1 MIVNIFEYA
10 TNNYSTTQLATI
22 MLGNTD
28 SLSWNTVFD
37 SIVSQLLPNG
47 GTIYFPSF
55 FRSNAQGGQDYST
68 PYLLRRPLVINATN
82 TPINIVGD
90 DVGSH
95 SVLKFV
101 KNSDYGIQV
110 TGTGNISIKR
120 ISIHGDGK
128 ILNDGIFVAANT
140 KISIY
145 DTEVHHCK
153 KNGIRIGSHTVGW
166 YMNTV
171 YCYENT
177 GTGFFIEG
185 KNGVGIALNAFNNL
199 GKAHI
204 VDAGGAN
211 TLIGCHVK
219 DNNSPGINPYYI
231 TEPDSMLV
239 GCYYE
244 TNTSANTPILAKN
257 SMWWGGQMTDGVLG
271 SGTILNRNTFYNQAS
286 GTGADATRQGGMRF
300 ENVSNPANIVSFT
313 AGGSP
318 AGSIFEFD
326 AQEDNM
332 VLPFSLLGG
341 AITGLPDFL
350 FLPDIW
356 SKLLTTVS
364 ENTPLHAQIMDLNL
378 SIHKLEAITPIS
390 AENQNNITAL
400 KAQIEALKA
409 KPDYDTELQLVEDNA
424 AIYADYLTIK
434 EAINRLKA
442 AIVTTTNPTDIKNLQ
457 QQITTLST
465 DLANKE
471 QQLLLTTTA
480 LTGKWRLKYRPDIP
494 TTNKNHYYR
503 NWYRL
508 VYDISLMGIELED
521 AHLTALAF
529 SSINSETDAEKSGMI
544 AFPNGYYMG
553 NQNQPSGHPIY
564 IGESATIPTT
574 TDAQLGDRYFNTAPA
589 LTDPQNCIGWIYT
602 SIGWE
607 KFGKIV
613 IE

>member
-1 MIVNIFEYA
+1 MKGY
-10 TNNYSTTQLATI
+10 
-22 MLGNTD
+22 GNTD

-55 FRSNAQGGQDYST
+55 FRSNAQGGQDYNT

-110 TGTGNISIKR
+110 TGAGNISIKR

-211 TLIGCHVK
+211 TFIGCHVK

-271 SGTILNRNTFYNQAS
+271 SGTILNRNTFYNQA
-286 GTGADATRQGGMRF
+286 GDAGATRQGGMRF

-326 AQEDNM
+326 AQEDNI
-332 VLPFSLLGG
+332 VLFLPLLGG
-341 AITGLPDFL
+341 EIKDLPDFL
-350 FLPDIW
+350 FPYRIW
-356 SKLLTTVS
+356 GRILRFVAKQSPS
-364 ENTPLHAQIMDLNL
+364 HAQVMNLNL
-378 SIHKLEAITPIS
+378 SIKKLQAIVAHTQRKKDTI
-390 AENQNNITAL
+390 AQKIAAL
-400 KAQIEALKA
+400 KSEISTIQSFSVYVDEEKVIKD
-409 KPDYDTELQLVEDNA
+409 KLV
-424 AIYADYLTIK
+424 IHADYLSIK
-434 EAINRLKA
+434 EVVSRLKA
-442 AIVTTTNPTDIKNLQ
+442 AILTTTNPTDIQELQ
-457 QQITTLST
+457 QQITTLLA
-465 DLANKE
+465 DLADKE
-471 QQLLLTTTA
+471 QQLLLFQVPV
-480 LTGKWRLKYRPDIP
+480 TGKWRLKYRPDLA
-494 TTNKNHYYR
+494 TTNKNYYYR

-508 VYDISLMGIELED
+508 VYDISIMGIDLED
-521 AHLTALAF
+521 VHRTALAF
-529 SSINSETDAEKSGMI
+529 SSINSETDAEKIGMI

-574 TDAQLGDRYFNTAPA
+574 TNAQLGDRYFNTAPS
-589 LTDPQNCIGWIYT
+589 LLPELMDEQNCIGWIYT
-602 SIGWE
+602 SGMEWR

-613 IE
+613 E